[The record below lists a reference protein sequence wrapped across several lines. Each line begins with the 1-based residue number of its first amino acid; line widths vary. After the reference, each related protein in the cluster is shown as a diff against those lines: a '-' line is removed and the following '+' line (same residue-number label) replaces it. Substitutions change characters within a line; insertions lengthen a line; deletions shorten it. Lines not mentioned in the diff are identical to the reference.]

1 MPRGEIDPGLGRV
14 LAALDRL
21 GSPQQSL
28 KGRVLHVAGTNGKGS
43 VCAMLFS
50 ALRQAK
56 LRVAMFTSP
65 HLVEPSDAFR
75 LAEDGEDKDFPKEQ
89 LSSLQDEI
97 VELCRPAEQ
106 AADARTL
113 SLTTFELQVVMALTL
128 FARQQVD
135 VAIVEVGMGGR
146 DDATNVLIE
155 PAACAISSIAMDH
168 EKFLGSTREEI
179 AGRYFPNESSRFCGY
194 VGDVTKCAG
203 LSGTGMLSGGYL
215 CGDERT
221 PQFVVPDPEMCRR
234 EARAMAEPPWEIK
247 AFPGRGLGVSGLRD
261 LEKGEC
267 ILSEPPAFLVQKS
280 ALPLEKDKRET
291 FEAEL
296 REMISRLDAS
306 LQRQFWE
313 LEDCTGAA
321 KSAIGICR
329 TNTFTRN
336 GDKQMLGCFL
346 QGARFNHSCRPNVVW
361 YWGDKADA
369 VLKMHVTKDCK
380 RGEELCISYLPDLE
394 SSVEQRRSRLQS
406 SHHFLCFCEVCSE
419 PSATKRAESE
429 SLRAEFRALD
439 QKVKEKIKTDPEEA
453 YRLTCRLSAIIDSEF
468 GGDLWLHA
476 RTLNDAFNA
485 ALVSRNAALASST
498 MQKAITAW
506 LRAGGDSDQ
515 ELLKEMQGYADNPA
529 SHRFWCL
536 GKCTLWRGSIG
547 RKHSM
552 LENMPVTWV
561 EPAEVAAPTAEEAG
575 EIIAEVQVL
584 RVRGFSEELRLPLL
598 GDYQR
603 SNAALALAMLLEL
616 RCQQLQ
622 LRSREQ
628 VLDVSLLSDSTIAAG
643 MAATK
648 WAGRLEWLPLP
659 GAGRVLL
666 DGAHNPHAAEAL
678 GGYVDAAVRPHGRPV
693 SWAAVL
699 TLFASTWAFLR
710 LPVAAPLVPRGS
722 SLARRATESSTRRPL
737 DAEDFRELLE
747 QPDGANNIQSILKE
761 LLEDEGQLKEY
772 NSTFQELAAAQEG
785 AADSDPLAKFLSD
798 PQAVWSWLQSN
809 DKTQELMQI
818 MQGSVLFDKL
828 LKFGSEV
835 LERRQV
841 AELSEGSLVEISGL
855 SAAEHLNG
863 LTGTLSEATEE
874 ELQERCSELALAI
887 LLAIILFSTTFWF
900 NCAGKQILGLVLR
913 FFEFATSPSTGEG
926 IVVFDATG
934 KEHPGRRIIE
944 LEDGQGRIAVQP
956 RNLIF
961 PRHRP
966 GDAVTLNAEF
976 EPGTEHEGLEG
987 RAALVSTLTDEERE
1001 LGFDKYSGRV
1011 VVDVLSLL
1019 PGGPILQRILMWPE
1033 HLQRRPF
1040 QAGDGVLLRNLEADT
1055 TLNEAAGTIEEEGTE
1070 PWKYIVALEVIALSA
1085 GKDAE
1090 AILRE
1095 LLRSDQDAVY
1105 AVGFSS
1111 VEGMPW
1117 VQAQAPDEIL
1127 TSIRSVRPHLR
1138 RVQACLDLPAA
1149 LEAVKMDSVATQI
1162 VICGSLYLVADCVR
1176 LQRQALSG
1184 LQHKAKI

>member
-14 LAALDRL
+14 LVALDRL

-179 AGRYFPNESSRFCGY
+179 AGHKAGIFQTNRPAFVATSGMSQSVKKVIDDCAQAVSS
-194 VGDVTKCAG
+194 
-203 LSGTGMLSGGYL
+203 L
-215 CGDERT
+215 CGASVAHNPNQIT
-221 PQFVVPDPEMCRR
+221 MAAAFR
-234 EARAMAEPPWEIK
+234 EVRAMAEPPWEIK

-361 YWGDKADA
+361 YWGDKTDA

-394 SSVEQRRSRLQS
+394 SSIEQRRSRLQS

-439 QKVKEKIKTDPEEA
+439 QKVKELIKTDPEEA

-584 RVRGFSEELRLPLL
+584 RVRGFKEELRLPLL

-648 WAGRLEWLPLP
+648 WAGRLEWLQLA

-710 LPVAAPLVPRGS
+710 LPVAGPLVPRGS

-874 ELQERCSELALAI
+874 EMQERCSEQ
-887 LLAIILFSTTFWF
+887 TFWF
-900 NCAGKQILGLVLR
+900 NCAG
-913 FFEFATSPSTGEG
+913 
-926 IVVFDATG
+926 IVVFDETG
-934 KEHPGRRIIE
+934 KVALQIFDRGHSVKVRRTAMWYE
-944 LEDGQGRIAVQP
+944 
-956 RNLIF
+956 F
-961 PRHRP
+961 HK
-966 GDAVTLNAEF
+966 VTLNAEF

-1127 TSIRSVRPHLR
+1127 TSVRSVRPHLR

-1176 LQRQALSG
+1176 LQRHALSG